1 MTEPATKTARL
12 GTTDLSLTR
21 VGFGAWAIGGGGWRY
36 SWGPQDDGEAIAA
49 IREAVDLGLNWIDT
63 AAVYGLGHSEE
74 VVGRALRDIPES
86 QRPYVFTKCGRVWD
100 DANPYAEPRS
110 VAAPASL
117 RHELDASLRR
127 LGVER
132 IDLYQVHQPPE
143 DGTAVEDYWGTMLE
157 FVAAGKVR
165 AIGLSNHDVAQ
176 AQAAEKVGHVDS
188 MQPPLSIIDRGA
200 GADLLPWCARNG
212 TGVIV
217 YSPLQSGLLTGKY
230 NHEAVAALA
239 DDDWRRESADFTTDL
254 DRNLVVVDAVR
265 AIASAR
271 DITPSA
277 VAIAWTL
284 AWPGVTAAIVG
295 ARRPGQIA
303 AWAGAADVVLTRE
316 ELASIAAAIRATG
329 AGSGPETPPEG

>member
-1 MTEPATKTARL
+1 MTEPATKTPRL

-239 DDDWRRESADFTTDL
+239 DDDWRRESVDFTTDL

-329 AGSGPETPPEG
+329 AGSGPEMPPEG